1 MPKRKTPSTQELLD
15 RLFVSPAQVQKL
27 LGLSRDTTE
36 VIIKEHLPVVKLG
49 PCSRRIP
56 VGALSAYLDVTAKQ
70 E

>member
-1 MPKRKTPSTQELLD
+1 MAKRKTPNTAELLD
-15 RLFVSPAQVQKL
+15 RLFVSPVQVEKL

-36 VIIKEHLPVVKLG
+36 AIIKEHLPVVKLG

-56 VGALSAYLDVTAKQ
+56 VGALRAYLDVTVTQ